1 MVDFLPKIGSIK
13 EKIVMQQK
21 TSPGFI
27 LISEELD
34 ASMNHLQSWLNI
46 QVAGAKKV
54 SEKILQLFEDDKAK
68 EKKLLTI
75 PATLIGESSGWVYS
89 QISDKFPKDLTLLDC
104 IILTGINNV
113 QNPSIEIPPRF
124 EQVIVKMSDVK
135 NITAPKI
142 DFSKECATIEK
153 VTEGVISIRPF
164 SASSKTEVF
173 VFIAKFDFEKTIPA
187 LVFS

>member
-1 MVDFLPKIGSIK
+1 
-13 EKIVMQQK
+13 MQQK
-21 TSPGFI
+21 KLPVFA
-27 LISEELD
+27 LISKELD
-34 ASMNHLQSWLNI
+34 TSMNHLQSWLNI

-68 EKKLLTI
+68 EKKLLTL
-75 PATLIGESSGWVYS
+75 PATLIDENSGWVYS
-89 QISDKFPKDLTLLDC
+89 QISNKFPKDLTLLDC

-113 QNPSIEIPPRF
+113 QNPINIPPRF
-124 EQVIVKMSDVK
+124 EQVTVKMSDVK
-135 NITAPKI
+135 NISAPEI
-142 DFSKECATIEK
+142 DISKECETIEK